1 MVAYSRRRLLLRYA
15 LGKLINGDN
24 SDGTTGIG
32 GIETVS
38 EKNYNPSLQVPGT
51 TVNYVNENGSPKVT
65 KDSNGK
71 ITHFEYTNTAEFS
84 KDSTSMNTGILPF
97 DGSDFTLHLKA
108 VFPGNRHDNSFS
120 TIKGDFPTILSAMCE
135 PSKGNYKGFLVR
147 YEGWWQLKFVRD
159 SSKTNLT
166 KKDDT
171 FELDIIYQSKH
182 FKIIND
188 GKVRT
193 EYDEDFMNSEL
204 TVYLGSDGISTNR
217 RAKCTILEFS
227 MTKL

>member
-108 VFPGNRHDNSFS
+108 VFLEIGMTITLVPLKVIFQQYYQRCVNR
-120 TIKGDFPTILSAMCE
+120 A
-135 PSKGNYKGFLVR
+135 
-147 YEGWWQLKFVRD
+147 
-159 SSKTNLT
+159 
-166 KKDDT
+166 
-171 FELDIIYQSKH
+171 
-182 FKIIND
+182 KIII
-188 GKVRT
+188 K
-193 EYDEDFMNSEL
+193 DFLFVMKDC
-204 TVYLGSDGISTNR
+204 G
-217 RAKCTILEFS
+217 F
-227 MTKL
+227 